1 MNGIEHIVSPMSA
14 AWCGWTM
21 LVLLLCAILSEV
33 MQPGVI
39 LQSPTSLL
47 AQTDRT
53 YKDSPVNLYGQ
64 LLISLFRIGTLAMGV
79 YLCVPESAD
88 FRFGIYAA
96 ICGLTL
102 AMLLVKMLCNVL
114 IDYTFSLSRF
124 MDQTY
129 EHYGDISTLA
139 TCTLYPALLV
149 VLRIGDLAVNRVGC
163 IDCKRTV
170 YSDVDVPPR
179 SFLLDSS
186 GGNTVYCPI
195 YMYVGSVALGSTLPD

>member
-64 LLISLFRIGTLAMGV
+64 LLLGNGRLSMRAGECGFSFW
-79 YLCVPESAD
+79 YLCRYMRSNA
-88 FRFGIYAA
+88 GYAA
-96 ICGLTL
+96 GE
-102 AMLLVKMLCNVL
+102 
-114 IDYTFSLSRF
+114 D
-124 MDQTY
+124 
-129 EHYGDISTLA
+129 
-139 TCTLYPALLV
+139 
-149 VLRIGDLAVNRVGC
+149 AV
-163 IDCKRTV
+163 
-170 YSDVDVPPR
+170 
-179 SFLLDSS
+179 
-186 GGNTVYCPI
+186 
-195 YMYVGSVALGSTLPD
+195 